1 MARWLLL
8 ALVGLVIWGVWRAR
22 AQRSQGQRSAPQ
34 AGAKEA
40 MRRCAECGV
49 HLPDSL
55 ALPGRGGH
63 FCSSDHRQRFE
74 ARQPE

>member
-1 MARWLLL
+1 MA
-8 ALVGLVIWGVWRAR
+8 GLVIWGLWRSR
-22 AQRSQGQRSAPQ
+22 AKRSGVE
-34 AGAKEA
+34 AKAAEA
-40 MRRCAECGV
+40 SQSGREPMRRCAECGV

-74 ARQPE
+74 ARHPE